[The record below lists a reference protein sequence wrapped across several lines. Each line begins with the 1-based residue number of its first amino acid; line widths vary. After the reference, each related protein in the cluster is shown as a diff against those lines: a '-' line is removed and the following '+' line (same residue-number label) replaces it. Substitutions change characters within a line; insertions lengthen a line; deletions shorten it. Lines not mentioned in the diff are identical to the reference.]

1 MAPDDSRALVSPAAP
16 LPPAGPLPPAAPPA
30 AAHALPGATAPGPA
44 APGAP
49 RVWIIDEEWGSV
61 DFEADL
67 VRRAYPGAQVLHST
81 YSYEGDLETFGRTC
95 DIILAQI
102 YAQLPAT
109 VIDQLRNCR
118 GIAVMGGGFDRVDVS
133 AAAARSIPV
142 TNVQGYCAED
152 IAQYVL
158 TAVLND
164 AKPHVGA
171 IGPEGPRPWGLL
183 AYPQLP
189 HRVAGRT
196 LLVVGYGRIGRTVA
210 RRAVGIGLHVIAV
223 DPHVGVAAMAA
234 DGVEKVEW
242 DQGFA
247 RADVV
252 SLHCSLGV
260 DTRGII
266 GEREF
271 ALMPDHALLVN
282 TSRGAVIDE
291 GALVRALEEGDIRA
305 ALLDVVTQEP
315 PRFDEEIFGAPHA
328 SITPHV
334 SYLSYE
340 SITELRTR
348 CVRNA
353 LAMYAG
359 EIPEDCVN
367 RDALPRPALASAAP
381 NEWKE

>member
-1 MAPDDSRALVSPAAP
+1 MTHVGTRAPVHPAVSPSSGARVTTGAHASTGTHPAPASPAA
-16 LPPAGPLPPAAPPA
+16 LAS
-30 AAHALPGATAPGPA
+30 
-44 APGAP
+44 P

-61 DFEADL
+61 DFEVAL
-67 VRRAYPGAQVLHST
+67 VRETYPDAQVLHST
-81 YSYEGDLETFGRTC
+81 YSYEGDLATFGRTC
-95 DIILAQI
+95 DLVLAQI
-102 YAQLPAT
+102 YAELPAT
-109 VIDQLRNCR
+109 VIDQLTHCR

-158 TAVLND
+158 TTILND
-164 AKPHVGA
+164 AKPQVGA
-171 IGPEGPRPWGLL
+171 VGPDGPRPWGLL

-210 RRAVGIGLHVIAV
+210 RRAVGIGLHVIAL
-223 DPHVGVAAMAA
+223 DPHVGAAEMAGE
-234 DGVEKVEW
+234 GVEKVDW
-242 DQGFA
+242 DEGFS

-252 SLHCSLGV
+252 SLHCNLGV
-260 DTRGII
+260 GTRGLI

-291 GALVRALEEGDIRA
+291 GALARALDEGVIRA
-305 ALLDVVTQEP
+305 AVLDVVTHEP
-315 PRFDEEIFGAPHA
+315 PRYDEEIFEAPHA

-367 RDALPRPALASAAP
+367 SDALPRPALASAVP